1 MAETNLSAT
10 QAKGHPKGLY
20 VLFFTELWERF
31 SYYGMRALLFLY
43 LTKHFLLAD
52 DAAYAVFGA
61 YAALV
66 YASPVLGG
74 LIADRYLGYRKAVIL
89 GGVLLVLG
97 HMGMAFEGAQAVE
110 VDTAS
115 GSVVERDEFAM
126 QILYLSLGFIATG
139 VGFLKAN
146 ISTLVGTLY
155 ELSDRRRDSGF
166 TIFYMGINVGAFIG
180 PLICGFLGETYGWS
194 YGFGLAG
201 IGMALGLV
209 VFMRGQKYLMGKA
222 EPPNPALLRQ
232 KTALGLNVEHLI
244 YLTSFAMILVTW
256 QLVQIYA
263 VVGIGLVVLGV
274 AVSGGIVWYSLA
286 NCSDTE
292 RSRHLVI
299 LALMFFSVI
308 FWSLFEQAGSSLTAF
323 ADRVVD
329 RDAFGVTIQT
339 SQLQSLNPIFIIL
352 LAPIFS
358 SLWINLERRN
368 RNLSTPTKF
377 ALGILQ
383 AGLGFLVLVYGVSQ
397 AGDDGKVALIWLAL
411 AYLLHTTG
419 ELCLSPVGLSA
430 ITKLSTPAI
439 GGTLMG
445 AWFLSMAGASYIASL
460 FARLTSMETEGGQI
474 TDIAEA
480 TVTFSSLF
488 QDLFWLAA
496 AMTLVA
502 FLVAPM
508 LSRAMR
514 GAD

>member
-1 MAETNLSAT
+1 MAEINSSTT
-10 QAKGHPKGLY
+10 QVKGHPQGLY

-43 LTKHFLLAD
+43 LTKHFLLTD
-52 DAAYAVFGA
+52 DAAYGVFGA

-110 VDTAS
+110 VATAS
-115 GSVVERDEFAM
+115 GSVVDRDEFAM
-126 QILYLSLGFIATG
+126 QILYLSLAFIATG

-146 ISTLVGTLY
+146 ISTLVGALY
-155 ELSDRRRDSGF
+155 ERGDRRRDSGF

-180 PLICGFLGETYGWS
+180 PLICGFIGETYGWG

-201 IGMALGLV
+201 FGMALGLI
-209 VFMRGQKYLMGKA
+209 VFIRGQKFLMGKA

-232 KTALGLNVEHLI
+232 PVVLGLTVEHLI
-244 YLTSFAMILVTW
+244 YLTAVAMILVTW

-263 VVGIGLVVLGV
+263 VVGIGLIVLGMAV
-274 AVSGGIVWYSLA
+274 AAGIVWYSLA

-292 RSRHLVI
+292 RSRHWVI
-299 LALMFFSVI
+299 LALMFFSVV

-329 RDAFGVTIQT
+329 RDVFGVTIQT

-358 SLWINLERRN
+358 AMWIKLGRLN
-368 RNLSTPTKF
+368 RNPSTPTKF

-383 AGLGFLVLVYGVSQ
+383 AGLGFLILVYGVSQ
-397 AGDDGKVALIWLAL
+397 AGPDGKVALIWLML

-430 ITKLSTPAI
+430 MTKLSTPAI
-439 GGTLMG
+439 AGTLMG

-460 FARLTSMETEGGQI
+460 FARLTSMETVGGEI
-474 TDIAEA
+474 TEIAEA
-480 TVTFSSLF
+480 TATFTSLF
-488 QDLFWLAA
+488 QDLFWLAVA
-496 AMTLVA
+496 ISVIA
-502 FLVAPM
+502 FLVAPI

-514 GAD
+514 GAE